1 MEDLVGRDLGRYQ
14 VTALVGRGGMA
25 TVYRALDP
33 VLDRPVAIKV
43 MHTHLAA
50 DPTFVGR
57 FRHEA
62 QAVAALRHP
71 NIVKVFD
78 FGSEAEAYYMV
89 MEFIDGPTLASLLES
104 RAGEKI
110 APTGS
115 GTGSGPGAINPP
127 GRVGGL
133 YPSEILRI
141 FTPLCS
147 AIDYATTR
155 GMVHRDIKPANIL
168 LTQEGEPIL
177 TDYGIAKIMG
187 ATSYTVSGVV
197 MGSAHYM
204 SPEQVQG
211 FPMDHR
217 TDIYSLGVVLF
228 EALAGRVPFDAD
240 TTASILAQHISAPVP
255 AAQSINP
262 NLPSEVQAVLEKALA
277 KAPEN
282 RYQQAGD
289 MAASLQAALA
299 PLTGRAPVST
309 PRAGA
314 GQAPTVVVDA
324 TAATRVERVT
334 TTEEASAEPLWG
346 LPGQPSQVGKRR
358 LRRRL
363 MIAAAAVVVIAGV
376 VVGVVLA
383 TSGGSTVASTTS
395 TLPTSTSS
403 TSLASSTS
411 STTESGSTV
420 TSGSG
425 GEVTVTTLSG
435 QASYLI
441 EEGDA
446 FVQSGQFDEG
456 IKKYDEALRVDPD
469 SDVARTQL
477 GIVYYLHGAYSSE
490 GAQQQLELATEKN
503 PTSARAWAFLG
514 LARLGS
520 AYKHK
525 TGDYA
530 SAATAFRTAMELDPK
545 SALGHAFLGRLL
557 AASGRKDEALTEMQT
572 ALDLS
577 SQDPWVLESAGWSN
591 AVQGDWT
598 ASVPYY
604 SLAATYEPNWATF
617 LSVLAE
623 ALRETE
629 KYDEALGYYNT
640 VLRLDQGYEAAAYE
654 DIGVTLWAKGD
665 SPGAITNLQKALAL
679 DDTRDYAHWAI
690 GAIWDEQED
699 YEAALP
705 HLQRAVA
712 LVPNNAGYQE
722 WLADCLFYL
731 GRYAEA
737 RAAVD
742 KSLALDPNRPGAQ
755 RISDDL
761 KAEGY

>member
-1 MEDLVGRDLGRYQ
+1 MEDLAGRDLGRYQ

-25 TVYRALDP
+25 AVYKALDP
-33 VLDRPVAIKV
+33 VLDRAVAIKV

-50 DPTFVGR
+50 DPTFIGR

-78 FGSEAEAYYMV
+78 FGSEAEVYYMV
-89 MEFIDGPTLASLLES
+89 MEFIDGPTLAALLES

-115 GTGSGPGAINPP
+115 GPGAIDSA

-141 FTPLCS
+141 FKPLCS

-168 LTQEGEPIL
+168 LTQDGEPIL

-262 NLPSEVQAVLEKALA
+262 SLPSEVQAVLERALA

-282 RYQQAGD
+282 RYQRAWE
-289 MAASLQAALA
+289 MAASLQAALG
-299 PLTGRAPVST
+299 PLTGRRPDSV
-309 PRAGA
+309 PLAGA
-314 GQAPTVVVDA
+314 GQAPTVVLDA
-324 TAATRVERVT
+324 AAPTRVERVT
-334 TTEEASAEPLWG
+334 TVEEAASEPLWG
-346 LPGQPSQVGKRR
+346 LPGQPSQVAGRH
-358 LRRRL
+358 LRRWL

-376 VVGVVLA
+376 VVGVLLA
-383 TSGGSTVASTTS
+383 TSGGGTVESTTS
-395 TLPTSTSS
+395 TLVGSTGS
-403 TSLASSTS
+403 TGFTS
-411 STTESGSTV
+411 STTGDNGTG

-425 GEVTVTTLSG
+425 GEVTITTLSG

-441 EEGDA
+441 DEGDA

-456 IKKYDEALRVDPD
+456 IRKYEEALGVDPD

-477 GIVYYLHGAYSSE
+477 GIVYYLHGAYSYE
-490 GAQQQLELATEKN
+490 GAQQQFELATRKN
-503 PTSARAWAFLG
+503 PGNARAWAFLG

-530 SAATAFRTAMELDPK
+530 SAETALQKAMEVDSQ

-557 AASGRKDEALTEMQT
+557 AASGRKDEALTEMQA

-577 SQDPWVLESAGWSN
+577 SQDPWVLESAGWIN

-598 ASVPYY
+598 DSVPYY
-604 SLAATYEPNWATF
+604 DLAATYEPNWATF

-640 VLRLDQGYEAAAYE
+640 VLRLDQGFEAAAYE

-665 SPGAITNLQKALAL
+665 SPGAITNLKKALAL

-731 GRYAEA
+731 GRYSEA

-761 KAEGY
+761 KAKGY

>member
-1 MEDLVGRDLGRYQ
+1 VEDLAGRNLGRYQ

-25 TVYRALDP
+25 TVYKAIDP
-33 VLDRPVAIKV
+33 VLDRAVAIKV
-43 MHTHLAA
+43 MHAHLAA

-104 RAGEKI
+104 RAGEKV

-115 GTGSGPGAINPP
+115 GIGATGPP

-133 YPSEILRI
+133 YSPEILRI

-168 LTQEGEPIL
+168 LTQDGEPIL

-228 EALAGRVPFDAD
+228 EALAGRVPFDAE

-255 AAQSINP
+255 PAQSINP
-262 NLPSEVQAVLEKALA
+262 NLPWQVQAVLEKALA

-282 RYQQAGD
+282 RYQQAGE

-299 PLTGRAPVST
+299 PLDGGVPGTT
-309 PRAGA
+309 PSAGA
-314 GQAPTVVVDA
+314 GQAPTVVLNA
-324 TAATRVERVT
+324 GAATRMERVT
-334 TTEEASAEPLWG
+334 TVEAADAVPPWG
-346 LPGQPSQVGKRR
+346 LPFQPSQLGKRR
-358 LRRRL
+358 LRRNL
-363 MIAAAAVVVIAGV
+363 LIAAAAVVVIAGV
-376 VVGVVLA
+376 VVGVVLG
-383 TSGGSTVASTTS
+383 TSGGHTVASTTS
-395 TLPTSTSS
+395 TLRTSTSS
-403 TSLASSTS
+403 TGLTSSTS
-411 STTESGSTV
+411 PTTDGGSTV

-425 GEVTVTTLSG
+425 GEVTITTVSG

-456 IKKYDEALRVDPD
+456 IKRYEEALAVDPE

-477 GIVYYLHGAYSSE
+477 GIVYYLHGTYSSE

-503 PTSARAWAFLG
+503 PANARAWAFLG
-514 LARLGS
+514 LSRLGS
-520 AYKHK
+520 AFKHK

-530 SAATAFRTAMELDPK
+530 SAETAIRTAMELDPK
-545 SALGHAFLGRLL
+545 SGLGQAFLGRLL
-557 AASGRKDEALTEMQT
+557 AASGRNDEALTEAQA
-572 ALDLS
+572 ALDLGP
-577 SQDPWVLESAGWSN
+577 QDPWVLVSAGWIN
-591 AVQGDWT
+591 GVQGDWT
-598 ASVPYY
+598 AAVPYY
-604 SLAATYEPNWATF
+604 DRAATYEPNWATF
-617 LSVLAE
+617 LSLLAE

-629 KYDEALGYYNT
+629 KYDEALGYYDT
-640 VLRLDQGYEAAAYE
+640 VLNLDQGYEVGAYE

-665 SPGAITNLQKALAL
+665 SLGAITSLEKALAL
-679 DDTRDYAHWAI
+679 DDTRDYAHWAL
-690 GAIWDEQED
+690 GAILDEQED

-722 WLADCLFYL
+722 WLADCLYYL
-731 GRYAEA
+731 ERYKEA

-755 RISDDL
+755 GISDDL
-761 KAEGY
+761 KAKGY